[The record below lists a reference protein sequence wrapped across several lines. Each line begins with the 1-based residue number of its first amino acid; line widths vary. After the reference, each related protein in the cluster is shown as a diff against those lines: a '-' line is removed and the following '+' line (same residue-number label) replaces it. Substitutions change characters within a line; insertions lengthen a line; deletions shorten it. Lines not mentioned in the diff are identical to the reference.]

1 MEAII
6 SPGWLNNPYRE
17 PDHTADEAARRQ
29 QTLPGA
35 VPILAAV
42 MGPGST
48 ASAAFPALTSGR
60 RRRAAAL

>member
-29 QTLPGA
+29 QTLP
-35 VPILAAV
+35 VPARPL
-42 MGPGST
+42 
-48 ASAAFPALTSGR
+48 LR
-60 RRRAAAL
+60 